1 MLQDRDEK
9 TLRVSGFSILRNVW
23 VFKNELDMDGCV
35 VRSWNKKGH
44 KGFRSEAD
52 SLSSPVSTVTGL
64 SATITVTQCL
74 SVSGVCDRVD
84 I

>member
-1 MLQDRDEK
+1 MH
-9 TLRVSGFSILRNVW
+9 
-23 VFKNELDMDGCV
+23 
-35 VRSWNKKGH
+35 SWNKEGR
-44 KGFRSEAD
+44 KGFRNEAD

-64 SATITVTQCL
+64 GATITVTQCL

>member
-1 MLQDRDEK
+1 MH
-9 TLRVSGFSILRNVW
+9 
-23 VFKNELDMDGCV
+23 
-35 VRSWNKKGH
+35 SWNKED
-44 KGFRSEAD
+44 RQRIQECEAD

-64 SATITVTQCL
+64 GATITVTQCL

>member
-1 MLQDRDEK
+1 MH
-9 TLRVSGFSILRNVW
+9 
-23 VFKNELDMDGCV
+23 
-35 VRSWNKKGH
+35 SWNKEDR

-52 SLSSPVSTVTGL
+52 FLSSPVSTVTGL
-64 SATITVTQCL
+64 GATITVTQCL

>member
-1 MLQDRDEK
+1 MLQDQDEK
-9 TLRVSGFSILRNVW
+9 NVAGQW
-23 VFKNELDMDGCV
+23 FFHSTKCVFKNELDMDGCV